1 MVCIQLRKAN
11 TSKIKTSEILLIFV
25 LLFSTEF
32 FMARILKNLDN
43 ISYISIIRTVDIL
56 VITLFLL
63 YKRRGENW
71 LNKDYI
77 SNGIK
82 KGLLI
87 SFITGVLFFVVFF
100 IFYFF
105 LKTNILFFFSSGRT
119 LNAKDF
125 LFLTAAGGII
135 GPVAEEL
142 LFRGILYT
150 YLRQHYKII
159 GSVILSSVIFSAFH
173 LNQSLVPAVQFAG
186 GIFFACSYEF
196 TKNIIVPCIIHITGN
211 IFIFSIPY
219 ILSSDFF

>member
-1 MVCIQLRKAN
+1 MVCIQFRKRN
-11 TSKIKTSEILLIFV
+11 GSKIKTSEILLIFV

-32 FMARILKNLDN
+32 FMTGILKNQDKLT
-43 ISYISIIRTVDIL
+43 SVLIIRSIDIF
-56 VITLFLL
+56 IISLFLL
-63 YKRRGENW
+63 YKKNSEDRF
-71 LNKDYI
+71 NKNYI
-77 SNGIK
+77 SEGIE

-87 SFITGVLFFVVFF
+87 SFFTGLLFFLVFF
-100 IFYFF
+100 IFYFL

-119 LNAKDF
+119 LNVKDF

-219 ILSSDFF
+219 ILSSGFF